1 MAIGLGS
8 HDLGW
13 QLPPP
18 VHVRHNLARMFVQF
32 LAAVG
37 VLAVLTMVPGPDM
50 AVVTKRAVACGW
62 RDGLRTVGGIASGLL
77 VWGALTVVGLAAVL
91 AASATAYTVV
101 KLAGAGYLLILGVQS
116 LVRSRRHRTDDPATA
131 AGAAPKGN
139 PWRTGLISNLFNPK
153 IAVFYTGL
161 LPTLAP
167 SDLSPHAGMALL
179 VLLHAVLTLLWLGG
193 YVMVLAKTR
202 GFFERPAVRRGM
214 DRVTGVVLVGFGVK
228 VATSQ
233 P

>member
-1 MAIGLGS
+1 
-8 HDLGW
+8 
-13 QLPPP
+13 
-18 VHVRHNLARMFVQF
+18 MFVQL

-62 RDGLRTVGGIASGLL
+62 RDGLRTVGGITAGLL
-77 VWGALTVVGLAAVL
+77 VWGVLTVVGLAAVL

-101 KLAGAGYLLILGVQS
+101 KLAGAAYLVVLGAQS
-116 LVRSRRHRTDDPATA
+116 LLGSRKKRAGEGG
-131 AGAAPKGN
+131 GAAPAGN
-139 PWRTGLISNLFNPK
+139 PWRTGLVSNVFNPK

-167 SDLSPHAGMALL
+167 AGLSPHIGMALL
-179 VLLHAVLTLLWLGG
+179 VLLHAGLTVLWLSG
-193 YVMVLAKTR
+193 YVALLSRAR
-202 GFFERPAVRRGM
+202 AFFERPAVRRAM
-214 DRVTGVVLVGFGVK
+214 DRVTGVVLIGFGVK
-228 VATSQ
+228 VAVTR